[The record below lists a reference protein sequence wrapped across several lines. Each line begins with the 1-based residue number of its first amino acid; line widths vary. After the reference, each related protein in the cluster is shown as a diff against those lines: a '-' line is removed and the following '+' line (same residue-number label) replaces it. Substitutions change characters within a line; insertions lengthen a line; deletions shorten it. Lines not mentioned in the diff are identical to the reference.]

1 MAKKLK
7 IYNGSSWEDVTF
19 AITPPSTSVT
29 NVFNTNQVIDTSTS
43 VAALRITQNGSGEA
57 FRVED
62 STNPDSTPFVINA
75 AGNVAIGAASPQAM
89 LHLERDSSGEIG
101 AFIWNTNASGYAAL
115 RIGNSDRNTNGDHL
129 IYGSSALGLRS
140 KTGTPI
146 TFEPS
151 GSEKMRL
158 TSDGNLG
165 IGLTNPTYR
174 IQTFN
179 SLAAGVGSQSLV
191 YQYQMSNGNNDYLK
205 LYQERTIGAT
215 SWGGSDWIFI
225 RQVDATPMGG
235 FRWGAGD
242 YNVRAIYGSAGSASI
257 RTTHIN
263 TSAPSGGIDGDVWL
277 VYTA

>member
-174 IQTFN
+174 IQTSN
-179 SLAAGVGSQSLV
+179 SLAAPLNSQTLT
-191 YQYQMSNGNNDYLK
+191 YQSHVANGNNDYLS
-205 LYQERTIGAT
+205 LYQERTIAIT
-215 SWGGSDWIFI
+215 SWAGSDWILR
-225 RQVDATPMGG
+225 RQVDNSPMGG
-235 FRWGAGD
+235 FRWAAGD
-242 YNVRAIYGSAGSASI
+242 WNVRAIYGTPATPSV
-257 RTTHIN
+257 RTSHIS
-263 TSAPSGGIDGDVWL
+263 TSAPSGGIDGDIWL